1 MTPKQ
6 LTVSALLFALT
17 TLVGCGGG
25 SAGTTT
31 PTVSPQTEPPSVGG
45 TDPSTNVVGAPNVC
59 TTEGF
64 NAWVDAQMRDYYIYA
79 DQVPVVNPSSYDNA
93 QTLLNDLRV
102 APDVFSNLAPQA
114 ERAALFDEG
123 ETFGFGFNWRTASDG
138 QLRFSNI
145 IGGSPLDLAGAQRG
159 DGVTALNGIPI
170 ASITDNVF
178 NELFGESGTP
188 TTLTF
193 TIQRADEP
201 PVDLT
206 VTSATYVINTVGEY
220 GTFNVFGT
228 TVGYIDSSSFLRTS
242 EQEIDTAIEF
252 LADRQATEVILDFR
266 YNGGGYVYIAQKFA
280 AQLLGNAFEGSV
292 FQTTEFNSRYSQF
305 NRQALYEAQEL
316 NLNVNRV
323 FVLTTSRTASAAE
336 AIANNLRPYI
346 DVVLVGSR
354 TSGKPFASVS
364 NPNCDQVLNAM
375 DRITYNAAG
384 TSVLGGLTPDCAV
397 IDDFLYPQN
406 STQDALLSAALFYQQ
421 TNVCPAV
428 SNPFAMASTRGK
440 AAGENQLP
448 YPVESYQ
455 DADWTMNLALP
466 PLSQTA
472 N

>member
-6 LTVSALLFALT
+6 PTLSALLFALT

-25 SAGTTT
+25 SAGTST
-31 PTVSPQTEPPSVGG
+31 PTVTPQTEPPTNTG
-45 TDPSTNVVGAPNVC
+45 TDPATDVVGAPDIC

-79 DQVPVVNPSSYDNA
+79 DQVPVVNPSSYDDA
-93 QTLLNDLRV
+93 QALLNDLRV
-102 APDVFSNLAPQA
+102 APDVFSNISPQA

-145 IGGSPLDLAGAQRG
+145 ISGSPLDLAGAQRG
-159 DGVTALNGIPI
+159 DRVIALNDIPI

-178 NELFGESGTP
+178 NELFGETGTP

-193 TIQRADEP
+193 TTQRGDDA

-206 VTSATYVINTVGEY
+206 VTSTTYVINTVGEY
-220 GTFNVFGT
+220 GTYDVFGT
-228 TVGYIDSSSFLRTS
+228 TVGYIDSASFLRTS

-252 LADRQATEVILDFR
+252 IADRQATEVILDFR

-280 AQLLGNAFEGSV
+280 AQLLGSVFEGNL
-292 FQTTEFNSRYSQF
+292 FQSTEFNSRYSQF
-305 NRQALYEAQEL
+305 NRLALFEAQEL

-323 FVLTTSRTASAAE
+323 FVLTTGRTASAAE

-384 TSVLGGLTPDCAV
+384 ESVLGGLAPDCAIV
-397 IDDFLYPQN
+397 DDFLHPKN
-406 STQDALLSAALFYQQ
+406 STQDALLSATLFYLQ

-428 SNPFAMASTRGK
+428 NNPFAMASARGK
-440 AAGENQLP
+440 AGSEKRTPHQL
-448 YPVESYQ
+448 ESYQ
-455 DADWTMNLALP
+455 DADWDSSLASTP
-466 PLSQTA
+466 VRD
-472 N
+472 